1 MKVVLGTSESGQQEC
16 WTSSWSHVCAH
27 ICVQKCLC
35 DVLMKC
41 FHISPVSWGLSK
53 LLESHPIQIQV
64 HRQYITMYWSHCRS
78 KQIQIPEL
86 EEKNE
91 VVVTKFLSC
100 QNLNRSLKKEGSLMN
115 KSRSSMP
122 TAISISWHCNFQ
134 GMCFLL
140 FLFAIQNGWDN
151 IPPGSVKR
159 NYPFLSAFPWTL
171 LLPDL
176 RARINNPPH
185 SLISALSSHRA
196 RKSEDLVQ
204 YRINE
209 VCIMFITSQ
218 RHGQYNN
225 QQILDPFPP
234 SFTRRQGCW
243 YNTIAIERNVGILL
257 RAGLRNGFWTSSSSC
272 FFHSSQ
278 EYRPSAPLEMQFLT
292 PHFRWKFVFNEMH
305 QPAGMGGCSWD
316 QQWSFLVQRTHP
328 VYDLRFLGNSIDT
341 AEMHLPKAMYTAC

>member
-1 MKVVLGTSESGQQEC
+1 
-16 WTSSWSHVCAH
+16 
-27 ICVQKCLC
+27 
-35 DVLMKC
+35 
-41 FHISPVSWGLSK
+41 
-53 LLESHPIQIQV
+53 
-64 HRQYITMYWSHCRS
+64 
-78 KQIQIPEL
+78 
-86 EEKNE
+86 
-91 VVVTKFLSC
+91 
-100 QNLNRSLKKEGSLMN
+100 MN
-115 KSRSSMP
+115 KSRSSLQ

-234 SFTRRQGCW
+234 LLHDG
-243 YNTIAIERNVGILL
+243 EVVGIIQLPSKGMLASCSGQGSGMASELLLCLL
-257 RAGLRNGFWTSSSSC
+257 RLGYFTPVRNTGQVR
-272 FFHSSQ
+272 H
-278 EYRPSAPLEMQFLT
+278 
-292 PHFRWKFVFNEMH
+292 
-305 QPAGMGGCSWD
+305 
-316 QQWSFLVQRTHP
+316 
-328 VYDLRFLGNSIDT
+328 
-341 AEMHLPKAMYTAC
+341 